1 MWHERQGKGNVSL
14 VGRKLPVNYRKMMRK
29 TIFVTKIIG
38 FLMILIFSSVS
49 VNAQT
54 KTPKPPSEKDQYKA
68 AAKREKQS
76 VKADKKAKRAYYKM
90 QSKDSRKNIRKTG
103 RKSARNRKSKKEP
116 FWERWF

>member
-1 MWHERQGKGNVSL
+1 
-14 VGRKLPVNYRKMMRK
+14 MMRK
-29 TIFVTKIIG
+29 IICAGKIIG
-38 FLMILIFSSVS
+38 LLIFLVFASESVS
-49 VNAQT
+49 AQT

-76 VKADKKAKRAYYKM
+76 AKADKKAKRAYYKM